1 MTGLTRNQR
10 MGLVALLAVLLF
22 VGLTSWLGAPS
33 TPGPRNHPLDD
44 YPDLFVEPVACPHR
58 RDVLSNGRRSEEL
71 ARLRADRY
79 EYDPQDGIRAVHRYL
94 EAESCYRAEGHV
106 RGAHRAH
113 RAMVALTTR
122 VNTDYAAARLNLLNA
137 LERER
142 WAAALSEI
150 RRLLLLTDHIG
161 RHEYVEWLRKN
172 IGRVAAKAS
181 AES

>member
-1 MTGLTRNQR
+1 MTGLTRNRR

-22 VGLTSWLGAPS
+22 VVLLVARRPVNA
-33 TPGPRNHPLDD
+33 GPRNHPLDD

-79 EYDPQDGIRAVHRYL
+79 EYDPQDGVRAVHRYL

-113 RAMVALTTR
+113 RAMVALTIGSTR
-122 VNTDYAAARLNLLNA
+122 TM
-137 LERER
+137 
-142 WAAALSEI
+142 
-150 RRLLLLTDHIG
+150 RRRD
-161 RHEYVEWLRKN
+161 
-172 IGRVAAKAS
+172 
-181 AES
+181 